1 MKNILESFTNM
12 PCIKCCFA
20 PDCSVWSRARQR
32 ERESVSVCVCVCVCE
47 REREEERERGRGK
60 MSLPVVNWAYR
71 FLMCQAVASQ
81 MRDGTFLRCIFLC
94 FLFKANEV
102 GLPVAT
108 WARHSD
114 TRDTLTSHSQSLSHH
129 PQQPPPPR
137 HHHHH
142 CNHPPPSALSRA
154 QRRTH
159 THAMTQAVC
168 ENTHAHTHT
177 HTQGWTISWTFVIN
191 SHSGLMFTADSL
203 SKPQT
208 CLFLLSQNSK
218 HPLSKDFFFFVS
230 RLSFFFLHA
239 FRSPT
244 NELNT
249 EEKRGSD

>member
-1 MKNILESFTNM
+1 
-12 PCIKCCFA
+12 
-20 PDCSVWSRARQR
+20 
-32 ERESVSVCVCVCVCE
+32 
-47 REREEERERGRGK
+47 
-60 MSLPVVNWAYR
+60 
-71 FLMCQAVASQ
+71 MCQAVASQ

-129 PQQPPPPR
+129 PQHPPPPR

-177 HTQGWTISWTFVIN
+177 HTHT
-191 SHSGLMFTADSL
+191 GLDYQLDVCDKLTLWAHVYSRFIIKAADLFIFTV
-203 SKPQT
+203 SKQQA
-208 CLFLLSQNSK
+208 SIIQR
-218 HPLSKDFFFFVS
+218 FFFFFC
-230 RLSFFFLHA
+230 LSLVFFFFLHA